1 MSEHV
6 REESGRRPVCG
17 EHLRP
22 LSTLSCLA
30 LLLDDSDVYCALPPL
45 RAG

>member
-6 REESGRRPVCG
+6 REESGRRSVCD
-17 EHLRP
+17 EYLRP
-22 LSTLSCLA
+22 LPTLSGLA

-45 RAG
+45 SAG